1 MDVGWGESLSQEREH
16 TRQEVSRPG
25 GEKNVGI
32 LLRQFKGKKGDAQE
46 KRRRSNTEEGDE
58 GLSSSREQEQR
69 LKGVVGVCP

>member
-1 MDVGWGESLSQEREH
+1 MGGGGVSVPGEGTH
-16 TRQEVSRPG
+16 KAGGVRPR

-32 LLRQFKGKKGDAQE
+32 LLRQFKGKTGDAQE

-58 GLSSSREQEQR
+58 GLSLSREQEQR